1 MPDPKGW
8 GPTPGPLALEKAE
21 IHLWRAYLDRA
32 EMVLHQFEA
41 TLSTDEKARADR
53 FVFRRDR
60 NHFVGTRGL
69 LRELIGMYLIR
80 SPQNLQLDYCSLRNP
95 SLCGALFNH
104 AV

>member
-8 GPTPGPLALEKAE
+8 GPNPGPLALEKAE

-60 NHFVGTRGL
+60 NHFVGTRGI
-69 LRELIGMYLIR
+69 LRELLGRYL
-80 SPQNLQLDYCSLRNP
+80 SHTPAEFEFDYSSKGKPSLR
-95 SLCGALFNH
+95 AEF
-104 AV
+104 